1 MFSIENLSCG
11 YGAFVAARGVSLD
24 ILPGTITALLG
35 PNGSGKSSLLMCI
48 AGHVS
53 LLEGRIVMD
62 DQDIGRLPTAQRV
75 RRGLAICPE
84 GRRVFKDLTV
94 EDNLKVGGVI
104 HPQKCFRED
113 RDYVLALFPRLSE
126 RLNLLAGNLSGG
138 EQQMLAIGRALM
150 ARPRLI
156 MIDELSLGLMPK
168 VIDLCYES
176 LFRLKK
182 EGLGILLV
190 EQNTNRALSAADD
203 VCVLESG
210 RTVWQGKA
218 VKARGDSRFAE
229 VFLGIKD
236 SMGKKSPRGPAGG

>member
-1 MFSIENLSCG
+1 MFSIENVSCG
-11 YGAFVAARGVSLD
+11 YGAFVALRGVSLD

-53 LLEGRIVMD
+53 LLEGRIVMAG
-62 DQDIGRLPTAQRV
+62 QDIGLLPTAQRV

-104 HPQKCFRED
+104 HPQKCFRQD

-168 VIDLCYES
+168 AIDLCYES
-176 LFRLKK
+176 LSRLKK
-182 EGLGILLV
+182 DGLGILLV
-190 EQNTNRALSAADD
+190 EQNTDRALSAADN

-210 RTVWQGKA
+210 RTVWQGNA
-218 VKARGDSRFAE
+218 AQARGDSCFAE
-229 VFLGIKD
+229 VFLGI
-236 SMGKKSPRGPAGG
+236 R

>member
-1 MFSIENLSCG
+1 MFLIEKLTCG
-11 YGAFVAARGVSLD
+11 YGAFVAARDVSIE

-35 PNGSGKSSLLMCI
+35 PNGAGKSSLLMCV

-53 LLEGRIVMD
+53 LQKGRITMD
-62 DQDIGRLPTAQRV
+62 DQDIGRLPVTERV

-84 GRRVFKDLTV
+84 GRRIFKDLTV
-94 EDNLKVGGVI
+94 EDNLMVGGVI
-104 HPQKCFRED
+104 HPKTCLRKD

-150 ARPRLI
+150 ARPKLI

-190 EQNTNRALSAADD
+190 EQNTDRALSAADN

-218 VKARGDSRFAE
+218 DKARGDSRFSE
-229 VFLGIKD
+229 VFLGIH
-236 SMGKKSPRGPAGG
+236 

>member
-11 YGAFVAARGVSLD
+11 YGAFVAARGVSLE

-53 LLEGRIVMD
+53 LLEGRVVMD
-62 DQDIGRLPTAQRV
+62 DQDIGRLPTVDRV

-190 EQNTNRALSAADD
+190 EQNTDRALTAADD

-218 VKARGDSRFAE
+218 VQARGNSRFAE

-236 SMGKKSPRGPAGG
+236 SMGKKSPQGPSGG

>member
-11 YGAFVAARGVSLD
+11 YGAFVAARGVSLNV
-24 ILPGTITALLG
+24 LPGTITALLG
-35 PNGSGKSSLLMCI
+35 PNGAGKSSLLMCI

-62 DQDIGRLPTAQRV
+62 KQDIGLLPSSERV

-84 GRRVFKDLTV
+84 GRRIFKELTV
-94 EDNLKVGGVI
+94 EENLKIGGVI
-104 HPQKCFRED
+104 HPKNSFRQD
-113 RDYVLALFPRLSE
+113 RDYVLTLFPRLSE
-126 RLNLLAGNLSGG
+126 RLDLPAGNLSGG

-168 VIDLCYES
+168 VIDMCYEA
-176 LFRLKK
+176 LYRLKQD
-182 EGLGILLV
+182 GLGILLV
-190 EQNTNRALSAADD
+190 EQNTDRALSAADD

-210 RTVWQGKA
+210 RTVWQGKGA
-218 VKARGDSRFAE
+218 AAREDSRFAE
-229 VFLGIKD
+229 VFLGIH
-236 SMGKKSPRGPAGG
+236 

>member
-1 MFSIENLSCG
+1 MFSIENVSCG
-11 YGAFVAARGVSLD
+11 YGAFVATRGVSLD

-53 LLEGRIVMD
+53 LLEGRIIMD
-62 DQDIGRLPTAQRV
+62 DQDIGLLPIAQRV
-75 RRGLAICPE
+75 CHGIAICPE

-104 HPQKCFRED
+104 HPQRCFKED

-176 LFRLKK
+176 LIRLKK
-182 EGLGILLV
+182 NGLGILLV
-190 EQNTNRALSAADD
+190 EQNTDRALSAADE

-218 VKARGDSRFAE
+218 AAARKDSCFAE
-229 VFLGIKD
+229 VFLGIH
-236 SMGKKSPRGPAGG
+236 

>member
-24 ILPGTITALLG
+24 VLPGTITALLG
-35 PNGSGKSSLLMCI
+35 PNGAGKSSLLMCI

-62 DQDIGRLPTAQRV
+62 KQDIGMLPTSDRV

-84 GRRVFKDLTV
+84 GRRIFKELTV
-94 EDNLKVGGVI
+94 EDNLKIGGVI
-104 HPQKCFRED
+104 HPKSCFRQD

-126 RLNLLAGNLSGG
+126 RLHLPAGNLSGG

-168 VIDLCYES
+168 VIDMCYDS
-176 LFRLKK
+176 LFRLKQD
-182 EGLGILLV
+182 GLGILLV
-190 EQNTNRALSAADD
+190 EQNTDRALSAADD

-218 VKARGDSRFAE
+218 AAARGDSRFAE
-229 VFLGIKD
+229 VFLGIH
-236 SMGKKSPRGPAGG
+236 